1 MFFFQNSE
9 WKSSNLTTF
18 WPLSAP
24 ASTSGLVFLE
34 APWPGQDVKYLT
46 RWRKL
51 GKLPASPGASVVLR
65 TGLRTTSAMEKNTSY
80 NPYQKGGE
88 KTRHKH
94 TVIRNSRRNSMKQPC
109 GKNLSTPRPPECLRR
124 SDLAFPQPSR
134 CWWLLCKWFTVYN
147 PHVAADIP

>member
-1 MFFFQNSE
+1 MTSFFKTPSE
-9 WKSSNLTTF
+9 NPPI
-18 WPLSAP
+18 WPLSDFLHLRRLLDWCSWRLHGLAK
-24 ASTSGLVFLE
+24 TSISDSLAV
-34 APWPGQDVKYLT
+34 W
-46 RWRKL
+46 L

-94 TVIRNSRRNSMKQPC
+94 TVIRNSIRNSIKQPC
-109 GKNLSTPRPPECLRR
+109 RKNWSTPRPPECLRR